1 MGLGDRIKR
10 IFKSEANSAVDKL
23 EDPTKISEQIL
34 RELNENLSK
43 AIESEAQVKAIALKN
58 KADLQ
63 KNQEAVTDW
72 EHKLNGILDKIEKAG
87 TSPDMEN
94 LSKIAAQHYNDAVA
108 NAGKSEQLVKIS
120 DAQVAKMEGNIK
132 TLQSRITE
140 AKDKTKN
147 IQARQEVAKA
157 SEVINKSLS
166 SVNTDGLMST
176 LDRMEENVSKTE
188 FTAEAYAETASNT
201 SDEAKINEVLGSTS
215 ADDTLAA
222 FKAKRNK

>member
-10 IFKSEANSAVDKL
+10 IFKSEANAAVDKL

-34 RELNENLSK
+34 RELNENLAK
-43 AIESEAQVKAIALKN
+43 AIDSEAQVKAIALKN

-63 KNQEAVTDW
+63 KNQEAVADW
-72 EHKLNGILDKIEKAG
+72 EHKLNGILDKIEKG
-87 TSPDMEN
+87 TTPDLEN

-166 SVNTDGLMST
+166 SSNTDGLMST
-176 LDRMEENVSKTE
+176 LDRMEESVSKTE
-188 FTAEAYAETASNT
+188 FTAEAYAESASNT

-222 FKAKRNK
+222 FMAKRKK